1 MYFIID
7 WWQYSL
13 ANKEGVI
20 YLLGNINTAWL
31 WFQFNTKQVK
41 AEKNVRRE
49 TVSKEGFD
57 DAKLAGKTDHR
68 QWGTM
73 WNLYLAVFWYNWIIW
88 PLVQTF

>member
-1 MYFIID
+1 M
-7 WWQYSL
+7 
-13 ANKEGVI
+13 
-20 YLLGNINTAWL
+20 GNINTAWL

-49 TVSKEGFD
+49 TVTKEGFN

-73 WNLYLAVFWYNWIIW
+73 
-88 PLVQTF
+88 